1 MRNFIL
7 DVLILITKILMAI
20 LIIPTVF
27 AVIAGVMATAMVVLV
42 TFILLSPIAL
52 VCVIKEY
59 LADERNVLTKE

>member
-1 MRNFIL
+1 
-7 DVLILITKILMAI
+7 MAI